1 MSYGSGF
8 RSCTDWSIVRRAID
22 DATTRGGLL
31 PCARAAL
38 MAISKAQHQR
48 KRDRGRESERTDG
61 ANQAPREKDAKEARS
76 ENTAPAKQAPD
87 TAVPAESALTRKAR
101 ARKAPAKKAPARKVP
116 ANKGIGI
123 QKQTEAAQDQ
133 IEVAGAF
140 AFLPARLAHAHPRTV
155 RSLRSALRPWATSPH
170 RIDGRPGRASP
181 IMPPERR
188 EPPHE
193 PVLGPLYLSCN
204 NSQ

>member
-1 MSYGSGF
+1 
-8 RSCTDWSIVRRAID
+8 
-22 DATTRGGLL
+22 
-31 PCARAAL
+31 

-48 KRDRGRESERTDG
+48 MRDRGRESERTDG

-101 ARKAPAKKAPARKVP
+101 ARKAPAKKAPARKAP